1 MNKRIIC
8 GKALPILGLAF
19 ALGMLSSLAWT
30 QVPQWTP
37 PPEPAVRPIVSG
49 PGDDLDRSRIDD
61 RLEASISRAKTSLAR
76 VDATDSEKKA
86 AQKILDTQT
95 PLELIFDQQIT
106 QKQIDDFLSAG
117 GKIDRIFQAVSYGW
131 TGSAP
136 LKAVEA
142 LPKLMG
148 TSLLGVAQSS
158 RTEIHMDLA
167 AQTGRVRPM
176 VWDAGVD
183 GDRIGSASIT
193 IAILDTGVDGSHAD
207 LAGREA
213 YWKDWTSDNLPTS
226 QDIGHH
232 GSHVAGIAVGSG
244 VSSGTDPSTISF
256 MDNGDFPN
264 TSGYFMLSPFSIPA
278 AVTNFNWTS
287 DMRWDTSGTVTE
299 ASLGHLNFDIAG
311 GAVFLGVID
320 DTSSPISFT
329 SNGISNPPGLDRTRR
344 YNSFPSKAGGSGTVE
359 YSVAHTVSYASPGD
373 GYATFRG
380 VAPDCNWAGL
390 KIFPD
395 SGAAGNSLDFV
406 EALDDIVAQK
416 AILGIKVA
424 NMSLGIVGDPGID
437 LTVRNK
443 VNTAAMNGIV
453 MVVSAGNDGNKQPA
467 SIAEIDDP
475 GRAHYAITV
484 AAAADDNR
492 LTDYSSQGVPASGVE
507 GTGDNDMKPDI
518 LAPGGSSYE
527 SHILSIDSNNGDSED
542 ASGVNFPDAVADN
555 YLNLKGTSMASPY
568 LAGCAALVIDALQQ
582 SGQSWNYTL
591 ADVLNV
597 KKILLMTAT
606 ETNQIREATP
616 SLNPT
621 LDRGGK
627 DISEGYGMVNADAAI
642 QAVLSPAYV
651 PGTTVTQTFGANSA
665 ARRCWASP
673 FSIFSATPVDLK
685 LTAPAGAIFDI
696 YLYSATPDLHGNPVL
711 IQSATGADGNKSLTF
726 VPASDEDAYLVV
738 KRISG
743 AGAWTL
749 GESFELDVDDWRMY

>member
-1 MNKRIIC
+1 MNKTTIC
-8 GKALPILGLAF
+8 GKALPILGLALTF
-19 ALGMLSSLAWT
+19 CLLAGMAWA
-30 QVPQWTP
+30 QAPQLTP
-37 PPEPAVRPIVSG
+37 PPEPAVRPIVSA
-49 PGDDLDRSRIDD
+49 PSSDLDQSRIDD
-61 RLEASISRAKTSLAR
+61 RLETAISRAKTALAR
-76 VDATDSEKKA
+76 TESTESEKQA
-86 AQKILDTQT
+86 AQKALAAQT
-95 PLELIFDQQIT
+95 PIELVFDKQIT

-131 TGSAP
+131 TGSVA
-136 LKAVEA
+136 LKTVES

-148 TSLLGVAQSS
+148 PSLLGVAQSNK
-158 RTEIHMDLA
+158 TEVHMDLA

-193 IAILDTGVDGSHAD
+193 VAILDTGVDGSHAD
-207 LAGREA
+207 LAGREV
-213 YWKDWTSDNLPTS
+213 YWKDWTADNSPTS

-244 VSSGTDPSTISF
+244 VSSGTDPSTVSF
-256 MDNGDFPN
+256 MDVGKFPD
-264 TSGYFMLSPFSIPA
+264 TIGYFLLNPFYLPA
-278 AVTNFNWTS
+278 EATSFNWTS

-299 ASLGHLNFDIAG
+299 ASLGHLNFNNTG
-311 GAVFLGVID
+311 GAVFLGVND
-320 DTSSPISFT
+320 AASSPMIFSST
-329 SNGISNPPGLDRTRR
+329 GVANPPAADRSRR
-344 YNSFPSKAGGSGTVE
+344 YNSFASKAAGTGTVE
-359 YSVAHTVSYASPGD
+359 FAVANTVSYASPGD

-390 KIFPD
+390 KVFPD
-395 SGAAGNSLDFV
+395 SGAAGSSLDFG

-416 AILGIKVA
+416 ATYGIKVA

-443 VNTAAMNGIV
+443 VNTAALNGIV
-453 MVVSAGNDGNKQPA
+453 MVVSAGNDGTKGTGA
-467 SIAEIDDP
+467 IAEIDDP

-484 AAAADDNR
+484 AAAADDNQ
-492 LTDYSSQGVPASGVE
+492 LTDYSSPGVVASGVE

-518 LAPGGSSYE
+518 LAPGGSSHE
-527 SHILSIDSNNGDSED
+527 SHIMSVDSNNGDSED
-542 ASGVNFPDAVADN
+542 TSGANFADAVPDN
-555 YLNLKGTSMASPY
+555 YLNIKGTSMASPY

-582 SGQSWNYTL
+582 SGQTWNYTL

-606 ETNQIREATP
+606 ETNQVREATP
-616 SLNPT
+616 SQDPT

-627 DISEGYGMVNADAAI
+627 DINEGYGMVNADAAI

-651 PGTTVTQTFGANSA
+651 PGTTVTQSFGANPA
-665 ARRCWASP
+665 DRRCWASP
-673 FSIFSATPVDLK
+673 FQISSATPIDLK
-685 LTAPAGAIFDI
+685 LSAPVGAIFDI
-696 YLYSATPDLHGNPVL
+696 YVYSATPDLHGNPVL

-726 VPASDEDAYLVV
+726 APASDEDAYLVV